1 MPKKI
6 QYIIKIESAEKLFI
20 YRFVCPYT
28 RRLRIFVSLHKKM
41 TYMYQRKIPI
51 DLDCPLRL
59 TISLIDSKWKSCI
72 LDELRYRSMRPS
84 ELHKALPEATP
95 RVLDLQLKELVDDG
109 LVNKTI
115 FPELPPRSE
124 YSISELGMS
133 LIPIIDDMLRW
144 GEEHKE
150 LFEKKYGKHD
160 SK

>member
-1 MPKKI
+1 
-6 QYIIKIESAEKLFI
+6 
-20 YRFVCPYT
+20 
-28 RRLRIFVSLHKKM
+28 M

-150 LFEKKYGKHD
+150 LFEKKYGKNESAENHPTMRKVVQD
-160 SK
+160 VKEFE

>member
-1 MPKKI
+1 MFVHIPAVCI
-6 QYIIKIESAEKLFI
+6 FLYLCIIKKNN
-20 YRFVCPYT
+20 
-28 RRLRIFVSLHKKM
+28 
-41 TYMYQRKIPI
+41 MYQRKIPI

-84 ELHKALPEATP
+84 ELHKVLPEATP